1 MKNKYVYHAKIS
13 EAKFRQILKCFSLD
27 LTATQTAEMT
37 SVSRNAVNRL
47 YLAIRTRI
55 AEYSRQTSP
64 VSGEIEV
71 VESYFGPNRTPGK
84 RGRGAGGKTI
94 VFGLFKRNGKVYT
107 EIVSDCSAK
116 TLQGIIRGKVDI
128 DSVIHSD
135 GWRGYDGLV
144 DVGYEKH
151 YRVEHGKDEFSK
163 GNGKHINGI
172 ESFWGYAKHRL
183 MKFKGIPRYLFEVY
197 LKETEFRFNH
207 RDQGLYKILLKW
219 FRQNP
224 L

>member
-13 EAKFRQILKCFSLD
+13 EAKFRQILKCFVLD
-27 LTATQTAEMT
+27 LTATQTSEMT
-37 SVSRNAVNRL
+37 SISRNTVNKLFSSMRQ
-47 YLAIRTRI
+47 RI
-55 AEYSRQTSP
+55 VEYNHSNSP
-64 VSGEIEV
+64 FKGDIEV
-71 VESYFGPNRTPGK
+71 DESFFGPKRSPGK
-84 RGRGAGGKTI
+84 RGRGASNKTI

-107 EIVSDCSAK
+107 EIVPDCSAK

-128 DSVIHSD
+128 ESVIHSD
-135 GWRGYDGLV
+135 GWRGYNGLV
-144 DVGYEKH
+144 DVGFEKH
-151 YRVEHGKDEFSK
+151 FRVDHGKNEFSK
-163 GNGKHINGI
+163 GNGNHINGI

-183 MKFKGIPRYLFEVY
+183 SKFKGIPKELFEIY

-207 RDQGLYKILLKW
+207 RGQDLYKIFLKW